1 MILKQ
6 FLRRHNVP
14 RNERSRLNVGIG
26 SVERNGRAF
35 FSENKSYGLINK
47 YKWVSFK
54 REAVSAVR
62 IRCLEAIGDFGSMF

>member
-1 MILKQ
+1 M
-6 FLRRHNVP
+6 P

-35 FSENKSYGLINK
+35 FSENKLYGLINK

-54 REAVSAVR
+54 REAVR
-62 IRCLEAIGDFGSMF
+62 IRCLEAFGDFGSMF